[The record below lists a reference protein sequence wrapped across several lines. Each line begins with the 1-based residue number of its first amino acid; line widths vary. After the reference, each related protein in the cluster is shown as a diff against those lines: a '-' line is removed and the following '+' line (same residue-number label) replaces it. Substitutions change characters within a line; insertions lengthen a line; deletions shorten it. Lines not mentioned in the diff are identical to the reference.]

1 MYFIFIALSYMN
13 YYHTCNT
20 TFCCIMIILKRKKIQ
35 LILLSFNDTDT
46 IKSIK
51 CINIV
56 LKLKLH
62 VKQKQGTWNIFL
74 KIF

>member
-1 MYFIFIALSYMN
+1 MN

-46 IKSIK
+46 IKSI
-51 CINIV
+51 NIV